1 MRKKISQDVVRSIL
15 TLELEGVPPLK
26 IVASFPDINRGT
38 IKKIRYGGTS
48 SSRFMYMKIMQERL
62 LAKIESAWIQQREL
76 FPKTELEIPFPW
88 AYIMDDVLE
97 IIEIFLL
104 RMANVDVD
112 LLYDNKSSYDYD
124 FILKIFEDCRGKKLN
139 FSHISKKFGLT
150 RRTLSKW
157 FKFESDLI
165 NETYIQGMR
174 EAAYTLQFDFYLSGK
189 DFNEIAPNIY
199 EFISRLL
206 AFDNFATLE

>member
-1 MRKKISQDVVRSIL
+1 MKEKIPRDVVRSIL
-15 TLELEGVPPLK
+15 ILELEGVPPFK
-26 IVASFPDINRGT
+26 IVESFPQVSAAS

-62 LAKIESAWIQQREL
+62 LAKIESAWIQQREY

-104 RMANVDVD
+104 KLANVDVD

-124 FILKIFEDCRGKKLN
+124 FILKIFEYSRGKKLN
-139 FSHISKKFGLT
+139 ISHISKKFCVT

-174 EAAYTLQFDFYLSGK
+174 EAAYCLQFDLYLTDK
-189 DFNEIAPNIY
+189 HIDEITPNIY

-206 AFDNFATLE
+206 AFDNFATLD